1 VPERIVHSSSS
12 APLPQ
17 RGRTLMQLPI
27 PPEPLADP
35 PSTFL
40 LLYSCVVVVLLTF
53 ETIVLFLPEEW
64 RQRIS
69 QIQFGPRWTAKR
81 GGQ

>member
-1 VPERIVHSSSS
+1 MMI
-12 APLPQ
+12 
-17 RGRTLMQLPI
+17 LPI
-27 PPEPLADP
+27 PPEPIGDP

-53 ETIVLFLPEEW
+53 ETFVLFLPEER